1 MGRLPNFALNVW
13 KSLILIHTKNGIM
26 KHAIQH
32 LIDGNHLAEA
42 EASEVMRQIMEGQ
55 ATDAQIA
62 ALAVALRMKGETVEE
77 ITGFARVMREYA
89 VHVPVHTDKVIVD
102 TCGTGGD
109 SLKTFNVS
117 TAAALVVAADGRLAV
132 AKHGNRAATSKCGSA
147 DVLEALGVKLDLPPE
162 QLGKCIE
169 EVGIGFLFAP
179 SMHPS
184 FRYAAGPRKEIGI
197 RTIFNL
203 LGPLTNPAGAPVQLI
218 GVYDAAVCETLA
230 LVLRNLGS
238 QRALLVHGVDGLDE
252 LSTLGA
258 TAVSELR
265 NGQVTSYTLDPE
277 WDLGIARATIEHIAG
292 CESPTENADIL
303 LHILKG
309 KDRGPRRDIVLLNAA
324 GVLLVAGVEED
335 LEAGMERAAALIDS
349 GASLAALER
358 LKEFT
363 NA

>member
-1 MGRLPNFALNVW
+1 M
-13 KSLILIHTKNGIM
+13 T
-26 KHAIQH
+26 
-32 LIDGNHLAEA
+32 EA
-42 EASEVMRQIMEGQ
+42 EASAVMRQIMEGQ

-77 ITGFARVMREYA
+77 ITGFARVMREFA
-89 VHVPVHTDKVIVD
+89 VPIRVSTDKIVVD

-147 DVLEALGVKLDLPPE
+147 DVLEALGVTLDLPPE
-162 QLGKCIE
+162 RLGQCID

-184 FRYAAGPRKEIGI
+184 FKYAAGPRKEIGI

-203 LGPLTNPAGAPVQLI
+203 LGPLTNPAHAPVQLI
-218 GVYDAAVCETLA
+218 GVYDGKMCETLA
-230 LVLRNLGS
+230 HVLKNLGS
-238 QRALLVHGVDGLDE
+238 HRALLVHGVDGLDE
-252 LSTLGA
+252 LSTLGE
-258 TAVSELR
+258 TMVSELKD
-265 NGQVTSYTLDPE
+265 GEVKSYTLDPE
-277 WDLGIARATIEHIAG
+277 WDLGIARATIEHLAG
-292 CESPTENADIL
+292 GESAAENADIL

-309 KDRGPRRDIVLLNAA
+309 RDRGPHRDIVMLNAA
-324 GVLLVAGVEED
+324 GVLYIAGVEDSMED
-335 LEAGMERAAALIDS
+335 GMERAAALIDS
-349 GASLAALER
+349 GAALATLEKLR
-358 LKEFT
+358 EFT

>member
-1 MGRLPNFALNVW
+1 
-13 KSLILIHTKNGIM
+13 M
-26 KHAIQH
+26 KRAIQH
-32 LIDGNHLAEA
+32 LIDGNHLTEA
-42 EASEVMRQIMEGQ
+42 EASDVMRQIMEGQ

-77 ITGFARVMREYA
+77 ITGFARIMREYA

-277 WDLGIARATIEHIAG
+277 WDLGIARATIEHVAG

>member
-1 MGRLPNFALNVW
+1 M
-13 KSLILIHTKNGIM
+13 T
-26 KHAIQH
+26 
-32 LIDGNHLAEA
+32 EA
-42 EASEVMRQIMEGQ
+42 EAAAVMRQIMEGE

-77 ITGFARVMREYA
+77 ITGFARVMREFA
-89 VHVPVHTDKVIVD
+89 VPIAVKTDKIVVD

-147 DVLEALGVKLDLPPE
+147 DVLEAVGVKLDLPPVR
-162 QLGKCIE
+162 LGQCID

-184 FRYAAGPRKEIGI
+184 FKYAAGPRKEIGI

-203 LGPLTNPAGAPVQLI
+203 LGPLTNPAQAPVQLI
-218 GVYDAAVCETLA
+218 GVYDGSLCETLA
-230 LVLRNLGS
+230 HVLKNLGS
-238 QRALLVHGVDGLDE
+238 ERALLVHGVDGLDE
-252 LSTLGA
+252 LSTLGE
-258 TAVSELR
+258 TTVSELR
-265 NGQVTSYTLDPE
+265 DGEVKSYTLDPE
-277 WDLGIARATIEHIAG
+277 WDLGIARATIEHLAG
-292 CESPTENADIL
+292 GESAAENADIL
-303 LHILKG
+303 LHLLKG
-309 KDRGPRRDIVLLNAA
+309 RDRGPHRDIVMLNAA
-324 GVLLVAGVEED
+324 GVLYVAGVEESMED
-335 LEAGMERAAALIDS
+335 GMERAAALIDS
-349 GASLAALER
+349 GAALATLET

>member
-1 MGRLPNFALNVW
+1 
-13 KSLILIHTKNGIM
+13 M
-26 KHAIQH
+26 KQAIQH
-32 LIDGNHLAEA
+32 LIDGNHLSEA
-42 EASEVMRQIMEGQ
+42 EASEVMRQIMEGR

>member
-1 MGRLPNFALNVW
+1 
-13 KSLILIHTKNGIM
+13 M
-26 KHAIQH
+26 KKAIQH
-32 LIDGNHLAEA
+32 LIDGNHLTEA
-42 EASEVMRQIMEGQ
+42 EASDVMRQIMEGQ

-77 ITGFARVMREYA
+77 ITGFARIMREYA